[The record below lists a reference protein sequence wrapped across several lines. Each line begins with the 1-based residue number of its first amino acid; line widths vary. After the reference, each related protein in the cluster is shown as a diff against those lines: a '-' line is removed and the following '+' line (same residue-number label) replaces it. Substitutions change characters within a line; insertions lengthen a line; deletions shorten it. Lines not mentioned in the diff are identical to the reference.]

1 MLKKFIFWF
10 CIIVLFLFFGLK
22 DEYSESFFESMEN
35 KTFDIRQSVLAFS
48 RFAKPH
54 NKDIV
59 IIAIDDAS
67 YEYVLDK
74 YGEWPLRRDIYAKIT
89 RYIERQKPKNI
100 AYDLMF
106 VKSMRST
113 PQADNALVEVFKDFD
128 NVYTAINLDYQEENL
143 RDPVELN
150 DKFAINIK
158 NNSKKV
164 NLDYFEYTNCRV
176 ILDGIMNATSN
187 IGVINVLR
195 GNDGI
200 LRQMPLVYKYKG
212 KYYPQLGFKVALDAL
227 GLKDKKDFVIDKKGN
242 LILDSTHKIPL
253 ISDGTTILN
262 WYGPGQTFTYIP
274 LHELINAVEGNQPSN
289 KNFDFHNKIVYFGA
303 TASSLFDIKTVPVD
317 KVYPGVEVQA
327 TYVNNLLDSTLI
339 KKATKP
345 IKITIDI
352 ILVLLTIS
360 ALLFIGSMTV
370 ATSIIIVTV
379 IAYIALSYFLMA
391 KYNLWLPLISPI
403 LYALSGYIIAVIYK
417 YLTKSR
423 DFDKQ
428 YKLATTDG
436 LTDLYNH
443 RYFQEQMLMYC
454 QNAERYET
462 VFSLIILDIDF
473 FKNFN
478 DNFGHQSGDAVLRQ
492 VSALLKKNVRS
503 SDIVCRYGGEE
514 ISIIL
519 PNASNEE
526 AVNTA
531 QKLCDIIAEYKF
543 KLSNNR
549 DSHVTVSLGVST
561 YGADG
566 TVPSEIIESA
576 DKRLYNAKNNGRN
589 RVN

>member
-1 MLKKFIFWF
+1 M
-10 CIIVLFLFFGLK
+10 
-22 DEYSESFFESMEN
+22 
-35 KTFDIRQSVLAFS
+35 
-48 RFAKPH
+48 
-54 NKDIV
+54 
-59 IIAIDDAS
+59 
-67 YEYVLDK
+67 
-74 YGEWPLRRDIYAKIT
+74 
-89 RYIERQKPKNI
+89 
-100 AYDLMF
+100 
-106 VKSMRST
+106 
-113 PQADNALVEVFKDFD
+113 
-128 NVYTAINLDYQEENL
+128 
-143 RDPVELN
+143 
-150 DKFAINIK
+150 
-158 NNSKKV
+158 
-164 NLDYFEYTNCRV
+164 DYFEYTNCRV

-327 TYVNNLLDSTLI
+327 TYVNNLIDSSLI

-345 IKITIDI
+345 IKFTIDI

>member
-327 TYVNNLLDSTLI
+327 TYVNNLIDSSLV

-360 ALLFIGSMTV
+360 ALL
-370 ATSIIIVTV
+370 IIIVTV

>member
-1 MLKKFIFWF
+1 MLKKFIFWIF
-10 CIIVLFLFFGLK
+10 ILILFLFMGFK

-74 YGEWPLRRDIYAKIT
+74 YGEWPLRRDVYAKIT
-89 RYIERQKPKNI
+89 RYIEQQKPQSI
-100 AYDLMF
+100 AFDLMF
-106 VKSMRST
+106 VKSMRSS
-113 PQADNALVEVFKDFD
+113 PQADNALVQVFKDFD
-128 NVYTAINLDYQEENL
+128 NVYTAINLDYQEEDL
-143 RDPVELN
+143 RDAVELD

-158 NNSKKV
+158 NNSKIV
-164 NLDYFEYTNCRV
+164 DLDYFEYTNCRV
-176 ILDGIMNATSN
+176 ILDGIMNATNN

-227 GLKDKKDFVIDKKGN
+227 GLKNKKDFVIDKKGN
-242 LILDSTHKIPL
+242 LILDDTHKIPL

-262 WYGPGQTFTYIP
+262 WYGPGQTFTNIP
-274 LHELINAVEGNQPSN
+274 LHELINAVEGNQTGY

-327 TYVNNLLDSTLI
+327 TYVNNLTDAALI
-339 KKATKP
+339 KKASKP
-345 IKITIDI
+345 IKVTIDV

-370 ATSIIIVTV
+370 ATSIILAAV
-379 IAYIALSYFLMA
+379 IGYIALTYFVMA
-391 KYNLWLPLISPI
+391 KFNIWLPLISPT
-403 LYALSGYIIAVIYK
+403 LYALLGYIVAVVYK

-443 RYFQEQMLMYC
+443 RYFQEQMQMYC
-454 QNAERYET
+454 QNAERYEN

-531 QKLCDIIAEYKF
+531 QKLCNIIAEYKF

-549 DSHVTVSLGVST
+549 ESHVTVSLGVST